1 MVPDSAQALFSVPAS
16 LILGAPE
23 ALPFVRERNLKHPGT
38 AEGLEPSPSG
48 PPSFRPVTIRVNGTT
63 NRKRPRKTKIIRW
76 NHLIP
81 ADFCLW
87 EGELKPVPYG
97 LLLVCQLC
105 CSLIPSKRSGILKR
119 TIKKCLLATLQKQG
133 LELVTR

>member
-48 PPSFRPVTIRVNGTT
+48 PPSFRPVTAENKNNPLESFDSSGFLPVGGEIEACLRSA
-63 NRKRPRKTKIIRW
+63 
-76 NHLIP
+76 
-81 ADFCLW
+81 ADYCPFFNF
-87 EGELKPVPYG
+87 VF
-97 LLLVCQLC
+97 
-105 CSLIPSKRSGILKR
+105 
-119 TIKKCLLATLQKQG
+119 AN
-133 LELVTR
+133 